1 MYFIVRRGARAG
13 RSEHVDRAA
22 QNSGPNRQNRRRPR
36 AGWPAECQSGHPECA
51 RPRALHERRVLGPP
65 AAGRPRHTAKPAR
78 PTSLHFTRACVRSR
92 EWAPRRYSC
101 RVACVAVAPTPSLRR
116 DAPAHEHHWQGGGVE
131 RGAAHWVRA
140 RERARGAA
148 PCRPCCASSLGPR
161 GSACARTELEERW
174 TSRKSTVGCAR
185 CSRS

>member
-1 MYFIVRRGARAG
+1 MRASLLLTVPPRDVSPARSDLKTLTQPTAPKMKTPG
-13 RSEHVDRAA
+13 LRSSDLPA
-22 QNSGPNRQNRRRPR
+22 SPRPMPR
-36 AGWPAECQSGHPECA
+36 PTQCA
-51 RPRALHERRVLGPP
+51 RP
-65 AAGRPRHTAKPAR
+65 AAGAPATR
-78 PTSLHFTRACVRSR
+78 DRSPHDDRRRSLHFTRACVRSR

-161 GSACARTELEERW
+161 GSACARTELDERW

>member
-1 MYFIVRRGARAG
+1 MASWASFASLFRLGNFLKISRFPAAASWVVRHGLSARA
-13 RSEHVDRAA
+13 RA
-22 QNSGPNRQNRRRPR
+22 RV
-36 AGWPAECQSGHPECA
+36 A
-51 RPRALHERRVLGPP
+51 RTRRVGLGPP

-101 RVACVAVAPTPSLRR
+101 RVACVAVAPTPSPRR

-161 GSACARTELEERW
+161 GCACARTELEERW